1 MATYTN
7 DVAAL
12 TPQNWADMMQE
23 NLYNSLVAMKVADL
37 KLKSKLSSG
46 SKVHFPMFGSL
57 SVYAY
62 VKGADVTVQALD
74 STDEYLDVDQQY
86 ESSFYLD
93 TVDKTQNLY
102 SAMEAGVRE
111 ASYAIKNQID
121 NDFFDEVLNASDTLD
136 AGDLSS
142 SNTGAGTGIALTTTN
157 VIQVFSTATRKLA
170 DLNVSNEG
178 DFVAVVTPRVA
189 SIIEQKATAVGF
201 NLAEASFKNGY
212 AGDFMGYKVYVSNNL
227 DETTNSSD
235 NCYIGKAKQ
244 ISLALQIAP
253 TVQIDNDPVKFGKIV
268 KYLAVWGCKT
278 FTKNS
283 YRFLNMQIVSAV

>member
-46 SKVHFPMFGSL
+46 SRVHFPMFGSL
-57 SVYAY
+57 SVKAY
-62 VKGADVTVQALD
+62 VKGTDVTVQALD

-212 AGDFMGYKVYVSNNL
+212 AGDFMGYKIYVSNNL

-268 KYLAVWGCKT
+268 KYLAVWGVKV

-283 YRFLNMQIVSAV
+283 YRYLNMQIASAV